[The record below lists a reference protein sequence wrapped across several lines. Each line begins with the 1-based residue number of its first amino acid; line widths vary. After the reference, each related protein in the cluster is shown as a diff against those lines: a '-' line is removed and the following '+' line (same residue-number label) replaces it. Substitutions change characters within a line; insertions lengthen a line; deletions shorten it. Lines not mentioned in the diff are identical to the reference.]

1 MESEKLDIARGCCQN
16 RFMES
21 SRRLLSSIPFF
32 SGLSADQLAEV
43 GRIAVEKRYAKGEV
57 IFCEGDDGDGFYLI
71 IAGTIKVFKL
81 SPDGK
86 EHILHLFSSGR
97 IFGEVPV
104 FAGEH
109 FPANAEAI
117 AETRALFFPRA
128 AFLNLIRENPIL
140 ALKMLADLSHK
151 LRLFTTQIENLSLKE
166 IPARLAAYLLFSAK
180 EQGEAGHV
188 DLKIS
193 KGQLASLLG
202 TIPETLSRVFAKLSA
217 QQLIRVDGRRIML
230 LDPAGLNELSEAGK
244 GLP

>member
-1 MESEKLDIARGCCQN
+1 MDAAFK
-16 RFMES
+16 
-21 SRRLLSSIPFF
+21 LLSSIPFF
-32 SGLSADQLAEV
+32 SGLSTDQLAEV
-43 GRIAVEKRYAKGEV
+43 GRIAVEKLYAKGEV
-57 IFCEGDDGDGFYLI
+57 IFSEGDEGDGFYLVLD
-71 IAGTIKVFKL
+71 GTVKIFKL

-86 EHILHLFSSGR
+86 EHILHLFSKGR

-117 AETRALFFPRA
+117 TDTRALFFPRA
-128 AFLNLIRENPIL
+128 AFLSLIRENPIL
-140 ALKMLADLSHK
+140 ALKMLADLSQK

-166 IPARLAAYLLFSAK
+166 IPARLAAYLLFVAG
-180 EQGEAGHV
+180 EQGDAGHV

-217 QQLIRVDGRRIML
+217 QRLIRVEGRKIVL
-230 LDPAGLNELSEAGK
+230 LNPAGLNELSEAGK

>member
-1 MESEKLDIARGCCQN
+1 MT
-16 RFMES
+16 S
-21 SRRLLSSIPFF
+21 SGTLLSAIPFF
-32 SGLSADQLAEV
+32 SGLGPDQLAEV
-43 GRIAVEKRYAKGEV
+43 GRIALEKRFAKGEV
-57 IFCEGDDGDGFYLI
+57 IFSEGDEGDGFYLVLE
-71 IAGTIKVFKL
+71 GTIKVFKL

-117 AETRALFFPRA
+117 ADTRALFFPRA
-128 AFLNLIRENPIL
+128 AFLNLVRENPIL

-151 LRLFTTQIENLSLKE
+151 LRLFTSQIENLSLKE
-166 IPARLAAYLLFSAK
+166 IPARLAAYLVFLAT
-180 EQGEAGHV
+180 EQGESAQV
-188 DLKIS
+188 ELQIS

-217 QQLIRVDGRRIML
+217 QRLIRVEGRRIVL
-230 LDPAGLNELSEAGK
+230 LDPAGLSELAEAGK